1 VPQADLQVDE
11 RRSPLLTQS
20 GTCSTKQAALGNFV
34 PVFGR
39 RRREPN
45 PKACRDAAVQPIVTA
60 ARTLALKHGVRPT
73 STVTRLSELKARSL
87 VDADVIDKA
96 LSAFTTLVRMVLT
109 QQVADSDC
117 GIGLSA
123 RVNATAMNPDEKESL
138 VKAMNA
144 INSLIEATLQL

>member
-1 VPQADLQVDE
+1 
-11 RRSPLLTQS
+11 
-20 GTCSTKQAALGNFV
+20 
-34 PVFGR
+34 
-39 RRREPN
+39 
-45 PKACRDAAVQPIVTA
+45 
-60 ARTLALKHGVRPT
+60 
-73 STVTRLSELKARSL
+73 VTRLSELKARSL